1 MTILSPSEPWVNH
14 WTLFICFDLSLHDVV
29 RTRIVIGQFCKQT
42 SSKFGPKQT
51 YSWATK
57 TWSNHILKAMQSSSE
72 DVSAA
77 TAEVSETTIPENERG
92 EPAAKKLC
100 LKRSY
105 TSECQSDVGECSVTT
120 TTTKLEKRLSTVLCC
135 TVCLDLPIS
144 TIYQVFLYIFHNCAY
159 DIWNIVFFYN
169 MQNWL
174 RQCLPVLEQLAV
186 QIQYII
192 VKCFNYYLS
201 WCKL

>member
-1 MTILSPSEPWVNH
+1 LDQNKPTPEPQKH
-14 WTLFICFDLSLHDVV
+14 
-29 RTRIVIGQFCKQT
+29 
-42 SSKFGPKQT
+42 GP
-51 YSWATK
+51 YV
-57 TWSNHILKAMQSSSE
+57 HILKAMQSSSE

-159 DIWNIVFFYN
+159 DFSIKFETCIIFFTICKIDCVSVYRYWNN
-169 MQNWL
+169 
-174 RQCLPVLEQLAV
+174 
-186 QIQYII
+186 
-192 VKCFNYYLS
+192 
-201 WCKL
+201 